1 MTQKR
6 NYKQYPKEFKEEAV
20 ALITEQG
27 YTVAKA
33 AEALGVATNMLYR
46 WKENAEKQKAGIS
59 LSEDERTEL
68 KGLRQEV
75 ELWSNL
81 VFANMIRRHSFDL
94 RSSSHLCHQ

>member
-75 ELWSNL
+75 KT
-81 VFANMIRRHSFDL
+81 L
-94 RSSSHLCHQ
+94 RIEKEILKKASVSSSRQCNAII